1 MRYDLILCSFL
12 LTLPAVPSGSRNQSV
27 EFDRCRITKE
37 WFRTRLNN
45 GTSRARGD
53 DMRMVKALHHF
64 CHCLCSAFAF
74 CWTGT
79 RPDKSPG
86 QIRGYGATFANS
98 WTVIRPPSLT
108 DLALGQC
115 CSAPSHRSEQQSQPG
130 K

>member
-1 MRYDLILCSFL
+1 MRYDLILRSFL

-45 GTSRARGD
+45 GTLRTIGD

-64 CHCLCSAFAF
+64 CHCLCFVVAR
-74 CWTGT
+74 T
-79 RPDKSPG
+79 RRDQSPG
-86 QIRGYGATFANS
+86 QIRGYGATFANP

-108 DLALGQC
+108 DLALGLH
-115 CSAPSHRSEQQSQPG
+115 CSAPSHTVG
-130 K
+130 T

>member
-1 MRYDLILCSFL
+1 MRYDLILRSFL

-27 EFDRCRITKE
+27 GFDRCRITKE

-45 GTSRARGD
+45 GTSTARGD
-53 DMRMVKALHHF
+53 DMRMVKALHHIRL
-64 CHCLCSAFAF
+64 CLCLSLPSV
-74 CWTGT
+74 
-79 RPDKSPG
+79 RPG
-86 QIRGYGATFANS
+86 QIRGYGATFANP

-108 DLALGQC
+108 DLALGLC